1 MVKGEKMKTLGKII
15 IVIIA
20 LSSEILSDGVT
31 ASVDNRVISTG
42 EMVEVTIEADGENV
56 EFPSDISGVMGFD
69 VENISSSRQSS
80 YQWSPSGNVS
90 IQKSLLKFYFYP
102 SKSMTIPEV
111 EVVINSKKYKTKPIK
126 IDVQKAVATKNDN
139 NSKIKIELISSK
151 KSAVVGEA
159 IDVTMKLSIQN
170 NANIMEINYIKPT
183 FDNFEVKENKNIRKG
198 RTANYQTQIVKY
210 TLYPKIDGNL
220 TISPATIKIATPKK
234 GSARRDFFGQM
245 ISSPK
250 WSQIVSNSINIDVK
264 PIPKDILLVG
274 EFKLKASINK
284 NIVKINKPVKLNIE
298 ITGIGNLD
306 SLEEINYDITDVN
319 LFSDGADI
327 KSQFN
332 SNGDVVSKYNKS
344 FAFIAD
350 RNFTIE
356 AKEIKVYN
364 PKLSKVEILKIP
376 EYKITVEGS
385 RAILSSNARVISA
398 NNIKPEIKEVIIYKD
413 NPINIFYLILAFIF
427 GVISVLFINYVLPK
441 IKSSKN
447 NNYNENE
454 IFKLL
459 YANIGKSDEIE
470 KLVRD
475 MYAKKAGDK
484 SVVIDKKRV
493 KEIVDKLR

>member
-1 MVKGEKMKTLGKII
+1 V
-15 IVIIA
+15 
-20 LSSEILSDGVT
+20 
-31 ASVDNRVISTG
+31 ASVDNRVITAG
-42 EMVEVTIEADGENV
+42 EMVEVTIEANGENV

-69 VENISSSRQSS
+69 VENINSSKQSS
-80 YQWSPSGNVS
+80 YQWSSNGTVS
-90 IQKSLLKFYFYP
+90 IQKSILKFYFYP
-102 SKSMTIPEV
+102 SKSMIIPEV

-126 IDVQKAVATKNDN
+126 IDVQKAVTTKSDN
-139 NSKIKIELISSK
+139 NSKIKVELISSK
-151 KSAVVGEA
+151 KSAVVGEG

-198 RTANYQTQIVKY
+198 RSGNYQTQIVNY

-220 TISPATIKIATPKK
+220 TISPATIKIATPKA

-250 WSQIVSNSINIDVK
+250 WSQVVSNSINIDVK
-264 PIPKDILLVG
+264 PLPEDVMLIG
-274 EFKLKASINK
+274 SFKIKSSIDK
-284 NIVKINKPVKLNIE
+284 NIVKVNKPVKLKIE
-298 ITGIGNLD
+298 IKGIGNLD
-306 SLEEINYDITDVN
+306 SFEEINYDISDVN

-327 KSQFN
+327 KSDFN
-332 SNGDVVSKYNKS
+332 SNGDVVSNYKKS

-364 PKLSKVEILKIP
+364 PIISKIEILKIP

-385 RAILSSNARVISA
+385 SAILSSNSRVISA
-398 NNIKPEIKEVIIYKD
+398 NIKPEIKEVIIYKD
-413 NPINIFYLILAFIF
+413 NPINMLYLVLAFIF
-427 GVISVLFINYVLPK
+427 GVISVLFINYILPK
-441 IKSSKN
+441 IKNSKKDN
-447 NNYNENE
+447 SYNEDVV
-454 IFKLL
+454 FKLL
-459 YANIGKSDEIE
+459 YANIGKSAETE

-475 MYAKKAGDK
+475 MYLKKAGDK
-484 SVVIDKKRV
+484 SIIIDKKRV